1 MKLEHNMSPASWDV
15 VASKVAE
22 DNGIDPYGLTYQR
35 LHVITS
41 LGQNGPVSASRMQYV
56 ANCKEEELK
65 NFIMPYLMTE
75 TKDRPPLVTVTN
87 KGYCATKEGLKE
99 LDKRGISHIG
109 DAALPPK
116 IKLKGTG
123 TTGLT
128 YVP

>member
-1 MKLEHNMSPASWDV
+1 
-15 VASKVAE
+15 
-22 DNGIDPYGLTYQR
+22 
-35 LHVITS
+35 

-75 TKDRPPLVTVTN
+75 TKDRPSLVTVTN
-87 KGYCATKEGLKE
+87 KGYCITKEGLKE
-99 LDKRGISHIG
+99 LDKRSISHIG

-116 IKLKGTG
+116 PKLKGTG